1 MRVPSSPKRL
11 RKCGVLFLPL
21 SISQQLPLHCA
32 KAPITVE
39 CGDDM
44 LDPGRQTFCSRVA
57 FWRQRHLAAWKH
69 ISWLSCQESGEEGRR
84 ICWIPPFLFIGYLFN
99 SNSNSFQFQEQPSP
113 EYHVPQRAEVN
124 GTGGTCCLWWGEEAL
139 YNSCYANPNL
149 TASHIIWDGKGKP
162 WVAVKSLVAARA
174 VSMMKLAV
182 KISSLNLIGVKRNLE
197 T

>member
-11 RKCGVLFLPL
+11 RKHGVLFLPL

-84 ICWIPPFLFIGYLFN
+84 ICWIPPFLFMGYLFN
-99 SNSNSFQFQEQPSP
+99 SNSNSFQFQEQPARSIMFRKG
-113 EYHVPQRAEVN
+113 QRSMAQVGLAASGEERRFYIIAALQIQ
-124 GTGGTCCLWWGEEAL
+124 TLLHPTLYLLWWEGETL
-139 YNSCYANPNL
+139 SR
-149 TASHIIWDGKGKP
+149 S
-162 WVAVKSLVAARA
+162 
-174 VSMMKLAV
+174 
-182 KISSLNLIGVKRNLE
+182 
-197 T
+197 